1 METWITVKQAAR
13 IMQVEESLVR
23 KYAKLG
29 ALDARKF
36 GNAWQI
42 NYDSAKAFKRQRE
55 RKPTPKN

>member
-13 IMQVEESLVR
+13 IMQVDTSMVR
-23 KYAKLG
+23 KLATTG

-42 NYDSAKAFKRQRE
+42 NYDSAKAFKRQRS
-55 RKPTPKN
+55 PKK